1 MSTKTDSLRAWI
13 RELHD
18 QPVDVA
24 DDTDLIATGLVTS
37 LQFVSMVVEI
47 ERLHGE
53 RLEPGVIQVST
64 MRTLAAIDSAV
75 FQGA

>member
-1 MSTKTDSLRAWI
+1 MSTKTESLRTWI

-24 DDTDLIATGLVTS
+24 DDTDLISTGLVTS

-53 RLEPGVIQVST
+53 RLEPGVIQVGT

>member
-1 MSTKTDSLRAWI
+1 MGTKTESLRHWI
-13 RELHD
+13 SDLHSE
-18 QPVDVA
+18 PVEIA
-24 DDTDLIATGLVTS
+24 DDTDLIGTGVVTS

-64 MRTLAAIDSAV
+64 MRTLKAIDNAV
-75 FQGA
+75 FHGA

>member
-1 MSTKTDSLRAWI
+1 MGIKTESLRTWV
-13 RELHD
+13 RDLHD
-18 QPVDVA
+18 RPVDVA

-47 ERLHGE
+47 ERLHGD